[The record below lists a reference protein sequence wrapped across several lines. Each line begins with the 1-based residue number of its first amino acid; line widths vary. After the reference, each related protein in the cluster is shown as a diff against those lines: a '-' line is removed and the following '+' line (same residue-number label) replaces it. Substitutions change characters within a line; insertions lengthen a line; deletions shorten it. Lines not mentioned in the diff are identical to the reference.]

1 MKAFKKRKFIINLLL
16 GLFGLASIYRI
27 GHSYGIKN
35 IYLEFSASK
44 YYLIVLVLT
53 FIPTLLCYSFSW
65 ILITDYS
72 KIKTS
77 VSNLEKI
84 RIFFKITV
92 ISVAW
97 NNLTPFMKI
106 GGEPLKYLMLKKYL
120 SPTLAFTSTVN
131 YNVVHLISTLVCFV
145 LASFI
150 LLLFYP
156 LVLKIKVFLI
166 LIILLILIFLTFG
179 IFKVNQKV
187 NFIKRKYYFKWL
199 RVGMLNLIILRRR
212 FRLCLIKSPINFFLS
227 IGIDA
232 LARFIEGVT
241 FYTAFKIIHKP
252 LSFLSSTVLEIG
264 RTFIDAAFFFIPY
277 QVGSREKGIQV
288 FMDDLLHV
296 PSNGFLTVS
305 LLYRFVEFSWVM
317 IGYAIWAKL
326 RTSVKEDTV

>member
-1 MKAFKKRKFIINLLL
+1 MKLFKKRKFIISLLL
-16 GLFGLASIYRI
+16 SLFGLASIYRI

-35 IYLEFSASK
+35 ILLEFSTSK
-44 YYLIVLVLT
+44 YYLIVLILT

-65 ILITDYS
+65 LLITDHT
-72 KIKTS
+72 KMKTS
-77 VSNLEKI
+77 GGKFEKI

-97 NNLTPFMKI
+97 NNLTPFMKV

-120 SPTLAFTSTVN
+120 SPPLAFSSTIN

-150 LLLFYP
+150 ILLFYP
-156 LVLKIKVFLI
+156 PVLKIKVFLI
-166 LIILLILIFLTFG
+166 LIILLILMFLTFG

-187 NFIKRKYYFKWL
+187 DFIKRKYHFKWL

-212 FRLCLIKSPINFFLS
+212 LRLCLLKSPTNFFLS
-227 IGIDA
+227 IGVDTF
-232 LARFIEGVT
+232 ARFIEGIT
-241 FYTAFKIIHKP
+241 FYSAFKIIHKP

-264 RTFIDAAFFFIPY
+264 RTFVDAIFFFIPY

-288 FMDDLLHV
+288 LMDDLLHV
-296 PSNGFLTVS
+296 PSRGFLTVS
-305 LLYRFVEFSWVM
+305 LLYRFVEFTWV
-317 IGYAIWAKL
+317 IVGYAIWGKL